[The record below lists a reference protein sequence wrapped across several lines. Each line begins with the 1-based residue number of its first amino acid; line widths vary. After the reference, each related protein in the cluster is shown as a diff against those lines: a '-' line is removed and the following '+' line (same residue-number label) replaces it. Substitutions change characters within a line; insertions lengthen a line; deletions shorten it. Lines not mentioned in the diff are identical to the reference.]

1 MARPTAFRGLLWLT
15 GVCAMLA
22 SPVAAATGTLTADFD
37 GDGNNDRVTI
47 DRAEPSVLHV
57 WLSATGTGTSVR
69 SRRPVLQIA
78 ARDVDGHHRPE
89 LITTEAGGWPWWK
102 PAHAL
107 RVWKQDARRGF
118 RTFHPPHR
126 TPGTLKAPS
135 GETPDDDPPADDA
148 TDGDGAFVPAR
159 DTASSRAPAV
169 VGPQSISRYFVP
181 SADTALT
188 SHVPLDQSAPRAPP
202 ARHLPDSLL
211 A

>member
-37 GDGNNDRVTI
+37 GDGNSDWVTI

-57 WLSATGTGTSVR
+57 WLSASGTTASVR

-78 ARDVDGHHRPE
+78 ARDVDGDHLPE
-89 LITTEAGGWPWWK
+89 LITTEAGSWPQWK
-102 PAHAL
+102 RAHTL

-118 RTFHPPHR
+118 RTFHSRHR

-135 GETPDDDPPADDA
+135 GTTLDEDPPADDS
-148 TDGDGAFVPAR
+148 TDGDGAFVPGR

-169 VGPQSISRYFVP
+169 VGPQSISRYFAA
-181 SADTALT
+181 SADAALA
-188 SHVPLDQSAPRAPP
+188 SHIPLDQSAPRAPP
-202 ARHLPDSLL
+202 VRHLPDSLL